1 MSFTSSADNIHLD
14 NGVLYAS
21 LQKRDCSWSEAF
33 FDLNEVLENDDR
45 SPEPWRT
52 STHS

>member
-33 FDLNEVLENDDR
+33 FDLNEVLENDVGN
-45 SPEPWRT
+45 PEHWRT
-52 STHS
+52 SIHS